1 MDTKQPNYTKA
12 IALDRAHPY
21 PSAQKALNSAIT
33 TTIGLGLFGGLCYAT
48 CCGCFAII
56 LAKRALVNVS
66 KGDFETASRFVCA
79 SFACSIGGVI
89 LFALTCAVL
98 VISFVA
104 YIRMVYLS
112 E

>member
-1 MDTKQPNYTKA
+1 MKK
-12 IALDRAHPY
+12 
-21 PSAQKALNSAIT
+21 
-33 TTIGLGLFGGLCYAT
+33 T
-48 CCGCFAII
+48 CTSHLKI
-56 LAKRALVNVS
+56 LTGVTSISFSLRQVVSLSFQQALVNVS

>member
-56 LAKRALVNVS
+56 LAKRGEMEAKENEG
-66 KGDFETASRFVCA
+66 KR
-79 SFACSIGGVI
+79 
-89 LFALTCAVL
+89 
-98 VISFVA
+98 
-104 YIRMVYLS
+104 
-112 E
+112 